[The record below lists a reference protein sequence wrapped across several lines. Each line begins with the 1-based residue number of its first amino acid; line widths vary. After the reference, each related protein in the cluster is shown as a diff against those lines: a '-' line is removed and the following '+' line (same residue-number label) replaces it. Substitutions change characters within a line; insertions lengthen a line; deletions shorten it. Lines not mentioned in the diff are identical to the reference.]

1 MTNPETQN
9 PTQIVQ
15 TERLNIPSIYVE
27 GLSQMMLGFPNSRL
41 LMHSSA
47 VQNSSSSSTA
57 VETRQLT
64 CELVMPTTAMIEMAR
79 AILDILS
86 QNQKQFEIAKA
97 EWLGKLEAISQS
109 IPNTDVPVTPNVT
122 H

>member
-47 VQNSSSSSTA
+47 VQNSTSSA
-57 VETRQLT
+57 VVETRQVT

-86 QNQKQFEIAKA
+86 QNQKQFEVAKA
-97 EWLGKLEAISQS
+97 EWLGRLEAISQS
-109 IPNTDVPVTPNVT
+109 IPSTDAPVTPNVT

>member
-1 MTNPETQN
+1 MTHPETQN

-15 TERLNIPSIYVE
+15 TDRPNIPSIYAE

-47 VQNSSSSSTA
+47 VQNSTSSAT

-97 EWLGKLEAISQS
+97 EWLGKLDAISQS
-109 IPNTDVPVTPNVT
+109 IQNADVPATPNVT